1 MKMTCKPVETEVK
14 YDHGIILNRHHFI
27 GILLLLYMITDTL
40 NYTSFKAFVCSRIS
54 DVWFLPLA

>member
-14 YDHGIILNRHHFI
+14 NDHGKILNHRHSI
-27 GILLLLYMITDTL
+27 GILLLLSMITDIL
-40 NYTSFKAFVCSRIS
+40 NDTSFRAFVCSRIS